1 MARYGRRYTLIAAPI
16 TSGDTALRSARLI
29 VADFLK
35 WDQRPIPRRLII
47 ALPLFLCVFGMV
59 FVDFNIV
66 WRYFAWTNQTLA
78 VFTLWA
84 GTCWL
89 YKRNNPTP
97 LCSTD
102 DHWASDRAE
111 LFTRTRGGGI
121 SRFGY
126 LIALIPALF
135 MTMVCG
141 SYIFIAPEGLALA
154 PQNRWIGYVIAGL
167 VTIGCLC
174 GFALWAKKVNRERE

>member
-1 MARYGRRYTLIAAPI
+1 
-16 TSGDTALRSARLI
+16 
-29 VADFLK
+29 
-35 WDQRPIPRRLII
+35 
-47 ALPLFLCVFGMV
+47 
-59 FVDFNIV
+59 
-66 WRYFAWTNQTLA
+66 
-78 VFTLWA
+78 
-84 GTCWL
+84 
-89 YKRNNPTP
+89 
-97 LCSTD
+97 
-102 DHWASDRAE
+102 
-111 LFTRTRGGGI
+111 
-121 SRFGY
+121 